1 MERRCQLCG
10 KTVEELAMEELKQP
24 ILDRQSLRINLKS
37 DLCYPYDLC
46 EGCEDFLR
54 LIIPKALEAEGII
67 KFDTEKDEYTFK
79 KEE

>member
-10 KTVEELAMEELKQP
+10 KTVEELATEELKQSV
-24 ILDRQSLRINLKS
+24 LDRQSLCINLKS

-46 EGCEDFLR
+46 GGCEDFLR
-54 LIIPKALEAEGII
+54 VVVPHILEAEGII
-67 KFDTEKDEYTFK
+67 EFDVEKDKYTLK